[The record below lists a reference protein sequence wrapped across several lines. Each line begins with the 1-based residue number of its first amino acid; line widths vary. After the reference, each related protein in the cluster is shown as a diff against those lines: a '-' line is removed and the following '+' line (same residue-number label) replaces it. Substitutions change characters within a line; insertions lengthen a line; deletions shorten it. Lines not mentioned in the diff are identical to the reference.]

1 MDGGAVR
8 VRRSWSP
15 PKVAVGLGLAT
26 WAALFWFLL
35 LSGRWALY
43 LSSRVKWVVPAGAV
57 VLTVVAIGRLATART
72 RDTESLTGRQAWGLG
87 GVVLPAVAVLLFQP
101 MTLGASL
108 ASSQSL
114 GRGFV
119 SSATDLSSGQI
130 TLASVAAAQWS
141 DEGKRALQ
149 ERAGSRV
156 SFEGFVALRDGMPA
170 DEFMLSRFIISCCA
184 ADALSVQV
192 RVVGALPG
200 KFQQD
205 QWLRVTGNIYP
216 VGNEVVLDAS
226 KIVPIARPKN
236 PYLNP

>member
-1 MDGGAVR
+1 
-8 VRRSWSP
+8 VRRTWSHTR
-15 PKVAVGLGLAT
+15 VAIGLGLAT

-35 LSGRWALY
+35 FSGRWALY

-72 RDTESLTGRQAWGLG
+72 GSPEALSGRQAWGLG
-87 GVVLPAVAVLLFQP
+87 AVVLPAVAVLIFQP

-108 ASSQSL
+108 ASTQSL

-119 SSATDLSSGQI
+119 SADLSSGQV

-141 DEGKRALQ
+141 PEARSVLRD
-149 ERAGSRV
+149 RAGSRV
-156 SFEGFVALRDGMPA
+156 SFEGFVALRGGMPA
-170 DEFMLSRFIISCCA
+170 DEFMLTRFIVSCCA
-184 ADALSVQV
+184 ADALSVQA
-192 RVVGALPG
+192 RVVGAPPG

-205 QWLRVTGNIYP
+205 QWVRVTGNIYP
-216 VGNEVVLDAS
+216 VGNEVVVDAS
-226 KIVPIARPKN
+226 EIVPIARPEN

>member
-1 MDGGAVR
+1 

-15 PKVAVGLGLAT
+15 ARVTVGFGLAT

-35 LSGRWALY
+35 FSGRWALY
-43 LSSRVKWVVPAGAV
+43 LSSRVKWMVPAGAV

-72 RDTESLTGRQAWGLG
+72 GDPEPLSGRQAFGLG
-87 GVVLPAVAVLLFQP
+87 AVVLPAVGVLIFQP
-101 MTLGASL
+101 MTLGAAL

-119 SSATDLSSGQI
+119 SSAADLASGQV

-141 DEGKRALQ
+141 PEAKSTLR

-156 SFEGFVALRDGMPA
+156 SFEGFVALREGMPA
-170 DEFMLSRFIISCCA
+170 DEFMLTRFIVSCCA
-184 ADALSVQV
+184 ADALSVQA
-192 RVVGALPG
+192 RVVGAPPG
-200 KFQQD
+200 KFNQD
-205 QWLRVTGNIYP
+205 QWVRVTGTIYS
-216 VGNEVVLDAS
+216 VGDEVVVDAS
-226 KIVPIARPKN
+226 KIAPIPRPEN